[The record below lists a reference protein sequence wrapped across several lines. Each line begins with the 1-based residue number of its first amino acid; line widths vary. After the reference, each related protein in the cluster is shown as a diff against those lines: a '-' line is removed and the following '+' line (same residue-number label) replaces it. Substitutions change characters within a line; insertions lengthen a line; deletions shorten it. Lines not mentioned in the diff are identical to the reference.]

1 MYPYFSVLRG
11 PATLPAHTTATY
23 ELRPPG
29 GTYALPHRHQQV
41 RLRVFTSSPQ
51 TLSSTYITL
60 PTA

>member
-29 GTYALPHRHQQV
+29 GTYALPKPGHKI

-51 TLSSTYITL
+51 TLSSTYVTL